1 MDYMIQDDEAQKLIK
16 DHLEL
21 MNQYNDNFKLLT
33 EEIKKGLDTTPP
45 NANDDVLPIC
55 ISCWFNKSFYVSM
68 FLLKDHSISKSFID
82 PKWGVPTLKIYIK
95 ADNIELIKMTGLS
108 SSFSKKDFNWPLN
121 WDKES
126 EYYGTWM
133 YINQNHP
140 RLQVFREELRF
151 SNEVKYRVHKD
162 HEAIRILMGEV
173 ESVYEQTKTLISE
186 YGEACSYY
194 RNKIYATAVK
204 EYSLNKFNNEVL
216 LFSMVRCVFL
226 DAVFQFRT
234 DFLNEQS
241 LDIYIPSERFAI
253 EYQGELH
260 FKSVSAF
267 GGEESLRK
275 RQALDREKEKV
286 CRNHG
291 ITLCPWYYDLPIN
304 EYNLINTLSSFL
316 HRDFIEMKEEFRH
329 NVYLVYRGWLGEDF
343 LKYASKIRYVKSKNE
358 RHGQEQVSKSRVVTQ
373 FVYRQYD
380 TEGNYIKQFALIEQA
395 ADEINVK
402 PVTINKACKGLQA
415 LAGGFQWRKCELG
428 SIPENIDK
436 VEERTIA
443 SGPRPVYQIDLDG
456 VIIKKHESI
465 AAASKEVGVDPKNI
479 RAVLKGIQKKAGGYY
494 WDYA

>member
-1 MDYMIQDDEAQKLIK
+1 MNYMIQDDEAQKLIN

-21 MNQYNDNFKLLT
+21 MKQYNENFKLLT
-33 EEIKKGLDTTPP
+33 EEIRKGIDTTPP
-45 NANDDVLPIC
+45 SANDAVLPIC
-55 ISCWFNKSFYVSM
+55 ICCWFNKSFYISM

-95 ADNIELIKMTGLS
+95 AENIELIKMTGLS

-126 EYYGTWM
+126 EYYDTWE
-133 YINQNHP
+133 YINKNHP

-151 SNEVKYRVHKD
+151 SKEVKYRVNKD
-162 HEAIRILMGEV
+162 HEAIRVLIEEV
-173 ESVYEQTKTLISE
+173 ESVYEHTKTQILE
-186 YGEACSYY
+186 YGEACAEY
-194 RNKIYATAVK
+194 RNKIYSAAVK
-204 EYSLNKFNNEVL
+204 KYSLNKFNNEVL

-226 DAVFQFRT
+226 DALFQYRT

-241 LDIYIPSERFAI
+241 LDIYIPSEKFAI

-260 FKSVSAF
+260 FKSVSTF

-275 RQALDREKEKV
+275 RQALDSEKEKV
-286 CRNHG
+286 CRKHG
-291 ITLCPWYYDLPIN
+291 ITLCPWYYDIPIN

-316 HRDFIEMKEEFRH
+316 HRDFIVMKEEFRQ
-329 NVYLVYRGWLGEDF
+329 NVYLVYRGWLGEEF
-343 LKYASKIRYVKSKNE
+343 LKYASKIRYVRPKKEIHKS
-358 RHGQEQVSKSRVVTQ
+358 EQNNKSHIDKQ

-380 TEGNYIKQFALIEQA
+380 VDGKFVKQFTSIEQA
-395 ADEINVK
+395 AEEIHVK
-402 PVTINKACKGLQA
+402 PVTINKACKGLQN
-415 LAGGFQWRKCELG
+415 LAGGFQWRKCEFD
-428 SIPENIDK
+428 SSQEDISQ
-436 VEERTIA
+436 VEERTIS

-465 AAASKEVGVDPKNI
+465 QAASKEVGVDPKNI